1 MSTMGPEDRERF
13 ARREESAA
21 GSSIES
27 REDEVDRQRSAR
39 IVAGGSITEAIC
51 GAGTVVLAI
60 IGLAGTV
67 PGFMAS
73 VATIAFGVALLAQG
87 GAIAARYSRLLRETT
102 PHTWDARNDI
112 GGGMGAEFLAGGA
125 GVVLGILGF
134 LGLGTATLIPIAVI
148 VFGGALLL
156 GSSATA
162 DLGALGAPTAYERFA
177 HIARQASAAASGAQV
192 LVGIAAV
199 VLGIIALVG
208 IDPVLVTLVA
218 LLVLGAS
225 VVFSGTA
232 VSTRMASVLRRS

>member
-1 MSTMGPEDRERF
+1 MATMGPDDRERF
-13 ARREESAA
+13 ARRE
-21 GSSIES
+21 GS
-27 REDEVDRQRSAR
+27 RETDLERQRSAR
-39 IVAGGSITEAIC
+39 VVAGGSITEAIC

-60 IGLAGTV
+60 IGLAGSL
-67 PGFMAS
+67 PGYMAS

-87 GAIAARYSRLLRETT
+87 GAIAARYTRLLRETT
-102 PHTWDARNDI
+102 PTEWDGRTEI

-125 GVVLGILGF
+125 GVVLGILGL
-134 LGLGTATLIPIAVI
+134 LGLGTATLIPIAII

-162 DLGALGAPTAYERFA
+162 DLSTLGAPDAHERFA
-177 HIARQASAAASGAQV
+177 HIARQASVAASGAQV

-225 VVFSGTA
+225 VLFSGTA
-232 VSTRMASVLRRS
+232 VSSRMASVMRHS